1 MWAWTISSMSHSKKE
16 KQEVQLRPHFLF
28 LCLIAFPM
36 RVSTSPPPAA
46 APPLKGRRWT
56 VQNKKAPLEGETGE
70 APPAAEK
77 ASRFRGSGAIG
88 GLARDRESLC
98 RDGAAV
104 SKAD

>member
-1 MWAWTISSMSHSKKE
+1 MHLLTVLFVL
-16 KQEVQLRPHFLF
+16 VQLIYWLW
-28 LCLIAFPM
+28 
-36 RVSTSPPPAA
+36 RVLSSGNEKLRIGGKRKHLSAACGGTSPQGEAVGEA
-46 APPLKGRRWT
+46 S
-56 VQNKKAPLEGETGE
+56 LEGENGE

-104 SKAD
+104 SEAD

>member
-1 MWAWTISSMSHSKKE
+1 M
-16 KQEVQLRPHFLF
+16 
-28 LCLIAFPM
+28 LILYPSFRRLATTF
-36 RVSTSPPPAA
+36 SLHLSAACGGTSPQGEAVGEA
-46 APPLKGRRWT
+46 S
-56 VQNKKAPLEGETGE
+56 LEGETGE

>member
-1 MWAWTISSMSHSKKE
+1 M
-16 KQEVQLRPHFLF
+16 
-28 LCLIAFPM
+28 LILYPSFRRLATTF
-36 RVSTSPPPAA
+36 SLHLSAACGGTSP
-46 APPLKGRRWT
+46 LGE
-56 VQNKKAPLEGETGE
+56 APLEGETGE